1 MGGCAREFE
10 AGGSAFDDQADSRG
24 GALGGEAA
32 GEANTLDGVERDG
45 DARGVFRA
53 ADPNASVADAEAGG
67 GEARA
72 PAADPTEGEDQE
84 DENGGHAARGEAEDR
99 VHLRQDAADGEREGK
114 PEEGGEDGT
123 ARGGEAKA
131 DGFAGFAAVD
141 ARGWGAGVGGA
152 LGAIGAAGAGEVL
165 FEGGEAEAVGEGAV
179 DLDGRGA
186 GFEDKERDGAGGVAV
201 LEFDDVVAA
210 GVGDLAGTAALLL
223 EFLFAEEDALI
234 GAEGFAPVF
243 GPEEGAAVHGDFE
256 SGDAQVVTEATLD
269 EGVEEVEQGEE
280 GEAGGDYAGDD
291 VFEEEGG
298 GGGDGENDEADPE
311 AEADFGGVGFEEEFD
326 GGGIGAQLGL
336 DGEPVAGIE
345 EAAEAHGEY
354 YGAAGGGSEGRGG
367 WGWMN
372 SSPLVVEGGFDGG

>member
-1 MGGCAREFE
+1 MGGGAPEFE
-10 AGGSAFDDQADSRG
+10 AFGSAFDDQADSRG
-24 GALGGEAA
+24 GALGGEAD
-32 GEANTLDGVERDG
+32 TLDGVEGDG
-45 DARGVFRA
+45 DTGGVFRS
-53 ADPNASVADAEAGG
+53 ADPDKTTTDTEARG

-99 VHLRQDAADGEREGK
+99 VHLRQDAADGEREGE

-141 ARGWGAGVGGA
+141 ARGWGAGVGSA
-152 LGAIGAAGAGEVL
+152 LGAIGAGGAGEVL
-165 FEGGEAEAVGEGAV
+165 FEGGEAEAVGEGVV

-186 GFEDKERDGAGGVAV
+186 GFADIERDCAGGVAV

-223 EFLFAEEDALI
+223 EFLFTEEDALV

-243 GPEEGAAVHGDFE
+243 GPKDGAAVHGDFE
-256 SGDAQVVTEATLD
+256 AGDAEVVTEAALD

-298 GGGDGENDEADPE
+298 GGGDGENDGADPE

-354 YGAAGGGSEGRGG
+354 YGAAGGGFVGKRPGAGCSG
-367 WGWMN
+367 
-372 SSPLVVEGGFDGG
+372 PLVWGLG